1 MTGVASWSPLRFE
14 VWGGEGKDVLV
25 LIQISF
31 NPSSS
36 TLCPSITPPI
46 LLPLPPA
53 PPLHPFPPSTH
64 HLPPQ
69 GWNTGKLTGE
79 ERVKEKGWAAFCL
92 PVSRV
97 CVCRGVGVCAC
108 VGVKYSLCGVY
119 EAVCQEGR
127 GGKRGSRWTASL
139 LSAVLCPH
147 LLFPSFSLYLLSV
160 SLSPFFPLSLFFPS
174 CLPLFTRPFS
184 LLLSFYFFLFHS
196 LLSCGRW
203 QRGAAAAVPEQK
215 PECEQEMGRGEGGCG
230 KRRRRKE
237 VGVRHMESLVKGP
250 PQRECACGSV
260 MNREGGRGTGYN
272 GCPLRQRFDSNR
284 QRRGETDRQTSRQ
297 ICRMVQRKAWKWCFF
312 GSFFLL

>member
-1 MTGVASWSPLRFE
+1 M
-14 VWGGEGKDVLV
+14 
-25 LIQISF
+25 
-31 NPSSS
+31 
-36 TLCPSITPPI
+36 C
-46 LLPLPPA
+46 
-53 PPLHPFPPSTH
+53 
-64 HLPPQ
+64 
-69 GWNTGKLTGE
+69 
-79 ERVKEKGWAAFCL
+79 
-92 PVSRV
+92 
-97 CVCRGVGVCAC
+97 VGVCAC

-184 LLLSFYFFLFHS
+184 LLFSSYFFLFHS

-203 QRGAAAAVPEQK
+203 QRGAAAAPEQK

-272 GCPLRQRFDSNR
+272 GCPLRQRFDSYR
-284 QRRGETDRQTSRQ
+284 QRRGETDRQVGKY
-297 ICRMVQRKAWKWCFF
+297 IEWCKERHGNAFLGHFF
-312 GSFFLL
+312 FYSSIRIYNGNFLSLL